1 MNSKMKKTN
10 VFYKN
15 TGTNPSLLQTNSL
28 RFLFRRK
35 RLLELQEKAARARFG
50 EVIEISAI
58 DYVKEVNQAGTDI
71 WVVLYLYKSG

>member
-1 MNSKMKKTN
+1 MNLKMKKTN

-15 TGTNPSLLQTNSL
+15 IGKY
-28 RFLFRRK
+28 FLVLFLFKFNFFRRK
-35 RLLELQEKAARARFG
+35 RLLELQEKATRSRFG

-58 DYVKEVNQAGTDI
+58 DYIKEVNQAGADI